1 MTADRNSTSAQRPIR
16 FGVSISADSSSQW
29 RDKARRA
36 EDLGYDVVL
45 AADHLG
51 MASPFPALITMAEAT
66 SRVHVG
72 TMVLNAG
79 FYPPALLARD
89 VATTDR
95 LTDGRFEFGLG
106 AGPDFAEPEFEVA
119 GLPFPKARQR
129 IANLRS
135 TIGEI
140 RALFANDHR
149 PPVRRHIPLLVA
161 GRGDSLVR
169 VAAEHADIVSLA
181 GVPIDGELDSEQT
194 GTAALERR
202 VEFVRT
208 AAGERF
214 AELELSL
221 TIQGVDVDGEDTAD
235 LSLARM
241 FNPDLSDKQLRYLPG
256 VLHGSVSDIADTLR
270 HYRDEYSVSYFAMNE
285 TRMTAFAKVIEQLR

>member
-1 MTADRNSTSAQRPIR
+1 MTEDRNSTSVQRPIR
-16 FGVSISADSSSQW
+16 FGVSVSADTSSQW

-79 FYPPALLARD
+79 FYPSALLARD
-89 VATTDR
+89 VATTDM

-106 AGPDFAEPEFEVA
+106 AGPDFAEPEFDLA
-119 GLPFPKARQR
+119 GLPFPSAAQR
-129 IANLRS
+129 IANLRH

-149 PPVRRHIPLLVA
+149 PPVQRHIPLLVA
-161 GRGDSLVR
+161 GLGNSLVR

-181 GVPIDGELDSEQT
+181 GVPIDGEPDSDET

-202 VEFVRT
+202 VEFVRR

-221 TIQGVDVDGEDTAD
+221 TIQGVDINGHGAAD

-241 FNPDLSDKQLRYLPG
+241 FNPELSDTQLRYLPG

-270 HYRDEYSVSYFAMNE
+270 HYRDEYSVTYFAMNE
-285 TRMTAFAKVIEQLR
+285 TGMTAFAKVIEQLR